1 MIRKFIN
8 WLRSIFCPAN
18 TVEIVCEEC
27 QCSECKCEDQMPEDK
42 FENIKNENPKV
53 TDKTIVENTNVH
65 LDVEPKEEANKESSK
80 KLKNIS
86 PKVTDKTIVEN
97 TNVHLDVEPKEV
109 KKDLNKAEKKVKK
122 DFFINKYGTLKFNN
136 NVTTIK
142 AEQFKDNLK
151 IKKVIISSTINKIEK
166 QAFYGCENLE
176 EVIIE
181 NNTQNI
187 PNIGAE
193 AFCTRKDNKLRN
205 LDKLVKIQVPESMIE
220 EFKNTNGWKRY
231 KKVIK

>member
-42 FENIKNENPKV
+42 FENIKNEN
-53 TDKTIVENTNVH
+53 
-65 LDVEPKEEANKESSK
+65 
-80 KLKNIS
+80 

-176 EVIIE
+176 EVIID

-220 EFKNTNGWKRY
+220 EFKNTTPFEAVD
-231 KKVIK
+231 VISILGAQIYD